1 MARSTSLSH
10 QTTDLHLRGRCK
22 GLAAKSKAGHVRAVF
37 HVFPSDAVKH
47 GYLPSVPRP
56 LQCSTAV
63 MEPGAGGRGPGAG
76 NLNLRFSIHIQRLR

>member
-10 QTTDLHLRGRCK
+10 QTTNLHLRGRCK

-37 HVFPSDAVKH
+37 HVFPSDAVED
-47 GYLPSVPRP
+47 GYLPSAPRP

-63 MEPGAGGRGPGAG
+63 MEPGAGGKGGPGAG
-76 NLNLRFSIHIQRLR
+76 TWSE